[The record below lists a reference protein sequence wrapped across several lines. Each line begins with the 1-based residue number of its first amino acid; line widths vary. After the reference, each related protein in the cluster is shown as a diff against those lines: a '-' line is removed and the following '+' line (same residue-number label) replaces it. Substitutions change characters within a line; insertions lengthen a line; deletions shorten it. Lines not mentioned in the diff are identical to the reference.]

1 MKSYIQFTHPHLR
14 QIDGFDHLRFWL
26 DTPELPF
33 AKSLLQPH
41 CTRVD
46 SRAQQQRYQCHRKL
60 ELSLFQPTTKCLE
73 ILLEGVGHSV
83 GIELVYAE
91 IARDIVLGNP
101 CDNADLYDAFLE
113 CARVPRLRHLV
124 KFRSGTAY
132 FGNRPKN
139 HRGHV
144 IALYC
149 DKQSKLNNAR
159 PRQSAPPCVHV
170 EWRAW
175 GKSELAALGIAGLE
189 DLIRFDHDRHWDTHL
204 KLFNMPTKTALGKKL
219 AALSG
224 GKHDASNPAYLKRGD
239 EFLGRYSL
247 HGKFVLQ
254 NALRE
259 VPELAR
265 RLKTYTWNEW
275 LSAYTGIELQPNTYH
290 G

>member
-1 MKSYIQFTHPHLR
+1 
-14 QIDGFDHLRFWL
+14 
-26 DTPELPF
+26 
-33 AKSLLQPH
+33 
-41 CTRVD
+41 
-46 SRAQQQRYQCHRKL
+46 
-60 ELSLFQPTTKCLE
+60 
-73 ILLEGVGHSV
+73 
-83 GIELVYAE
+83 
-91 IARDIVLGNP
+91 
-101 CDNADLYDAFLE
+101 
-113 CARVPRLRHLV
+113 
-124 KFRSGTAY
+124 
-132 FGNRPKN
+132 
-139 HRGHV
+139 
-144 IALYC
+144 
-149 DKQSKLNNAR
+149 
-159 PRQSAPPCVHV
+159 
-170 EWRAW
+170 
-175 GKSELAALGIAGLE
+175 
-189 DLIRFDHDRHWDTHL
+189 LIRFDHDRHWDTHL